1 MLRTYFVN
9 RKVGV
14 FTLVFML
21 FAFTYKAFAFD
32 KQITYKNFEIT
43 LSSPKNF
50 VSGKNEFTLAIK
62 NGNSF
67 IKDSNAELIFTMPE
81 MPGMPKMTE
90 MATLTLDGDTYKG
103 VVNFPHGGTWQIK
116 VQFNDGDK
124 KHQAKS
130 SIDF

>member
-1 MLRTYFVN
+1 MLQAFFYKKLSIVAF
-9 RKVGV
+9 
-14 FTLVFML
+14 VFML
-21 FAFTYKAFAFD
+21 FALSYKAFAFD
-32 KQITYKNFEIT
+32 KQIAYKDFEIT

-50 VSGKNEFTLAIK
+50 VAGKNEFTLVIK

-67 IKDSNAELIFTMPE
+67 VKDSNAKLLFIMPE

-116 VQFNDGDK
+116 VQFSDGNK